1 LPTGIGNSNHKSRP
15 IRTNNPF
22 NVGNTDS
29 GANVQH
35 GTVQSGI
42 DTYYN
47 LIARSYLVKGKTAND
62 LLANFVNK
70 NNQRY
75 ASGGYERSINKIA
88 AQANRIAAPIYASL
102 NKNKSTDTYV

>member
-1 LPTGIGNSNHKSRP
+1 METK
-15 IRTNNPF
+15 NPF
-22 NVGNTDS
+22 NVGNVDS
-29 GANVQH
+29 GKNVFH
-35 GTVQSGI
+35 NSVQGGI
-42 DTYYN
+42 QAYYN

-75 ASGGYERSINKIA
+75 ASGGYEKSINKIA